1 MVGLPG
7 TSYGDKVQVHHW
19 DGDSRTIF
27 HESSDFFADFCDL
40 EKQPDASL
48 AVVCKGLMLA
58 SHICFT
64 TSTRQKQVG
73 LMLLKRVM
81 LLFAD
86 SAAPPTKFCAHRLSY
101 IPSPSSV
108 TRCSSLRNLSH
119 PMGFQWLLPY
129 QGSTILIKDTDR
141 PCTWQMVSW
150 CFLGAKIEKS
160 GPCIRSKRS
169 KVGGEDLDRPQNY
182 CHDLKTESRWV
193 QNSYAL
199 KRECRKIL
207 ACRNR
212 VETILGWFQG
222 KGG

>member
-27 HESSDFFADFCDL
+27 HESSDFFADACYL

-81 LLFAD
+81 LLFAE
-86 SAAPPTKFCAHRLSY
+86 SGAPPTKFCAHRLSY

-160 GPCIRSKRS
+160 GPYGLRS
-169 KVGGEDLDRPQNY
+169 GERILT
-182 CHDLKTESRWV
+182 DLKMTV
-193 QNSYAL
+193 TTL
-199 KRECRKIL
+199 KQSPNEFRIPMQCRKIL
-207 ACRNR
+207 ACRTR

-222 KGG
+222 KGS